1 MFSKIFIFLGHML
14 IMFLLNLQKPGG
26 RTLLSLFCSH
36 IGRVVHYV
44 LIFSVRSQCRQ
55 LHSHRVKRLLPAAG
69 DGVQLDRMVRLV
81 QRLVLVR
88 WLVGVADLV
97 VCRMRLMRWLFVR
110 RLPGDQGRRQH

>member
-1 MFSKIFIFLGHML
+1 MKNTQWLRKSFPPKSRSSSIL
-14 IMFLLNLQKPGG
+14 IEADNVLEPAILKELL
-26 RTLLSLFCSH
+26 RM
-36 IGRVVHYV
+36 
-44 LIFSVRSQCRQ
+44 IFSIRSQCRQ

-97 VCRMRLMRWLFVR
+97 VRLMRLMRWLFVR